1 MNRIFFLLCALFLS
15 LSMMSQ
21 SIVHNLD
28 ITVTLKHNGDAHIR
42 EVWKIDIGEDVKTE
56 WYVVHY
62 HIGERKITNLTVSD
76 NGSRLTTLKDEW
88 DVDAS
93 KAEKAGKC
101 GLRSK
106 KGGYELCWGVP
117 TLGRHVYTVDY
128 DLEGL
133 VLSFPDKDGFGYWFA
148 DLNDVDPIKAFS
160 VSVKAPFAL
169 SHDNCQVWGFGYKGT
184 AKVTNGTTEAL
195 STGEIDKIGL
205 LMSFRK
211 GLFAPSLKG
220 KGSFAELQAEAFKG
234 SDFGGGSEEGP
245 MSLFEKISW
254 IVGGVVIAV
263 LILIAFIHDY
273 RLKRNA
279 KMLPYYKEVSPA
291 WTLLTAAKVLEDY
304 GWYKQKNL
312 FAALM
317 LRLISKGKL
326 SVEVGEKLDKKGRK
340 EKVMKVVP
348 TMVDKP
354 FVPARSDDYLC
365 DYLLYILAQAK
376 DQDGIIQQDKLEQWA
391 ENNTEDIED
400 FYHAMDTTTVEDTMS
415 DSERQHLLG
424 LRNYLADF
432 NKTGDRSITEVR
444 VWDDIIIYSQLF
456 GFTKKLMKE
465 LHQVC
470 PDYANLSAFG
480 QEVDDISIYF
490 LIYACS
496 DSVNGV
502 ISSYTSEAV
511 EASLNGGGD
520 FGGGGGGGGR

>member
-1 MNRIFFLLCALFLS
+1 MNRMFFLLCSLFLS

-28 ITVTLKHNGDAHIR
+28 ITVTLKYNGDAHIR
-42 EVWKIDIGEDVKTE
+42 EVWKIDMGEDVKTE
-56 WYVVHY
+56 WYVAHY
-62 HIGERKITNLTVSD
+62 NMGERKITNLTVSD
-76 NGSRLTTLKDEW
+76 NDSKLSTLKDEW

-93 KAEKAGKC
+93 KEEKAGKC
-101 GLRSK
+101 GLISK
-106 KGGYELCWGVP
+106 EGGYEICWGVP

-128 DLEGL
+128 DIEGL

-148 DLNDVDPIKAFS
+148 DLNEEDPIKAFS

-169 SHDNCQVWGFGYKGT
+169 SQDNCQVWGFGYKGT
-184 AKVTNGTTEAL
+184 AKVVSGTTEAR

-220 KGSFAELQAEAFKG
+220 EGSFAELQAEAFKG
-234 SDFGGGSEEGP
+234 SDFGGGSEGEP
-245 MSLFEKISW
+245 MSSGEKILM
-254 IVGGVVIAV
+254 IVVGGIIAV
-263 LILIAFIHDY
+263 LILIAFIYDY

-279 KMLPYYKEVSPA
+279 RMLPYFKEVSPA

-304 GWYKQKNL
+304 GWYKQENL

-317 LRLISKGKL
+317 LRLIGKGKL

-376 DQDGIIQQDKLEQWA
+376 DQNGIIQQDKLEQWA
-391 ENNTEDIED
+391 ENNTEVIDD
-400 FYHAMDTTTVEDTMS
+400 FCHAMDTTTVEDTMS

-432 NKTGDRSITEVR
+432 SKTGDRSITDVR

-456 GFTKKLMKE
+456 GFTKKLIFSYLCLQRQCQRNHQL
-465 LHQVC
+465 LH
-470 PDYANLSAFG
+470 
-480 QEVDDISIYF
+480 I
-490 LIYACS
+490 
-496 DSVNGV
+496 
-502 ISSYTSEAV
+502 
-511 EASLNGGGD
+511 
-520 FGGGGGGGGR
+520 